1 VGEAPVIRQIMTLLV
16 VGFIVL
22 TALYLLISLYSA
34 SVRRERLEEEWE
46 AEGRPGE
53 RSDYVR
59 AGMDIYRK
67 SLRRRLILLVYV
79 LPVVAAGVTLYL
91 VNYY

>member
-1 VGEAPVIRQIMTLLV
+1 MRQIVTLLV
-16 VGFIVL
+16 VGFVVL
-22 TALYLLISLYSA
+22 TVLYLLISVYSA
-34 SVRRERLEEEWE
+34 SVRRERLEKDWDD
-46 AEGRPGE
+46 AGRPGE
-53 RSDYVR
+53 RSDFVR
-59 AGMDIYRK
+59 AGMDVYRK

>member
-1 VGEAPVIRQIMTLLV
+1 MIRQILTLLV
-16 VGFIVL
+16 GGFVVM
-22 TALYLLISLYSA
+22 TALYLLISVYSA
-34 SVRRERLEEEWE
+34 SVRRERLEKEWD
-46 AEGRPGE
+46 AAGRPGE

-59 AGMDIYRK
+59 AGMDVYRK

>member
-1 VGEAPVIRQIMTLLV
+1 VIRQIVTLLV
-16 VGFIVL
+16 VGFVVL
-22 TALYLLISLYSA
+22 TVLYLLISVYSA
-34 SVRRERLEEEWE
+34 SVRRERLEKDWDD
-46 AEGRPGE
+46 AGRPGE
-53 RSDYVR
+53 RSDFVR
-59 AGMDIYRK
+59 AGMDVYRK

>member
-1 VGEAPVIRQIMTLLV
+1 MIRQIVTLLV
-16 VGFIVL
+16 VGFVVL
-22 TALYLLISLYSA
+22 TVLYLLISVYSA
-34 SVRRERLEEEWE
+34 SVRRERLEKDWDD
-46 AEGRPGE
+46 AGRPGE
-53 RSDYVR
+53 RSDFVR
-59 AGMDIYRK
+59 AGMDVYRK

>member
-1 VGEAPVIRQIMTLLV
+1 MIRQILTLLV
-16 VGFIVL
+16 VGFVAM
-22 TALYLLISLYSA
+22 TALYVLISLYSA
-34 SVRRERLEEEWE
+34 SVRRERLEKDWE
-46 AEGRPGE
+46 AAGRPGE
-53 RSDYVR
+53 RADYVR
-59 AGMDIYRK
+59 AGMTVYRK

>member
-1 VGEAPVIRQIMTLLV
+1 VGEAPVIRQILTLLI
-16 VGFIVL
+16 VGFGVM
-22 TALYLLISLYSA
+22 TALYVLISLYSA
-34 SVRRERLEEEWE
+34 SVRRERLEKEWDE
-46 AEGRPGE
+46 AGRPGE

-59 AGMDIYRK
+59 AGMDIYRA